1 MGEQTEARTSF
12 TVPAQE
18 AAYRLVVDGERG
30 APATLSTRVS
40 GVWTYRSGHVAGG
53 TPARLPV
60 YDDGATWT
68 RAEVH
73 GPAAVLRHP
82 AGDGYVSLRAR
93 AVDGSGNTAEQT
105 IIRAYRIRP
114 S

>member
-1 MGEQTEARTSF
+1 M
-12 TVPAQE
+12 P
-18 AAYRLVVDGERG
+18 DGE
-30 APATLSTRVS
+30 LSAGPVQRLSVEVS
-40 GVWTYRSGHVAGG
+40 
-53 TPARLPV
+53 

-93 AVDGSGNTAEQT
+93 AVDGAGNTAEQT